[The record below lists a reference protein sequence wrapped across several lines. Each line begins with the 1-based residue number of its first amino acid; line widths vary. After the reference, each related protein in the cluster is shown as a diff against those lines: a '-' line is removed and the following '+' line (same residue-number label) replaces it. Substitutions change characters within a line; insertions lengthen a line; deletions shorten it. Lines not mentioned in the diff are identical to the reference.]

1 MTFDAADSGAV
12 SSGRPSLGA
21 KEVHALTKEMSALER
36 KMAKIEQKINSI
48 HEKMNEV
55 AEKAA
60 TGEPV
65 TDELAALDKDLK
77 ANQEEHGEL
86 EMQWLEIG
94 EKLEDS

>member
-1 MTFDAADSGAV
+1 
-12 SSGRPSLGA
+12 
-21 KEVHALTKEMSALER
+21 
-36 KMAKIEQKINSI
+36 MAKIEQKINSI

-65 TDELAALDKDLK
+65 TDELATLDRDLK

>member
-1 MTFDAADSGAV
+1 M
-12 SSGRPSLGA
+12 
-21 KEVHALTKEMSALER
+21 
-36 KMAKIEQKINSI
+36 
-48 HEKMNEV
+48 

-77 ANQEEHGEL
+77 AAQEEHGEL
-86 EMQWLEIG
+86 EMKWLEIG